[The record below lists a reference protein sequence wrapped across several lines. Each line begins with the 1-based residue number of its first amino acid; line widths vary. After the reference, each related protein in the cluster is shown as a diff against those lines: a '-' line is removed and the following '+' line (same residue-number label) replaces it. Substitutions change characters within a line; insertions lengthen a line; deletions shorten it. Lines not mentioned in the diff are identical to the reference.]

1 MKVDL
6 PSVVVDQRIWDET
19 HVLQLGE
26 KIEQRIAWFG
36 NEDFVTGIAEQTK
49 NKRIAFAGAG
59 GEDKKIGIDGCGV
72 VLRNRFAC
80 AKQALGLGII
90 VKRSR
95 ISESIENGGFVVFN
109 FRAGGIGN
117 RQ

>member
-6 PSVVVDQRIWDET
+6 PAMVVYQRIRDET

-59 GEDKKIGIDGCGV
+59 GEDERFRIDGWSV
-72 VLRNRFAC
+72 ILRDRFAC

-90 VKRSR
+90 VKRFW
-95 ISESIENGGFVVFN
+95 IGECIENC
-109 FRAGGIGN
+109 
-117 RQ
+117 

>member
-6 PSVVVDQRIWDET
+6 PAVVVDQRIWDET

-49 NKRIAFAGAG
+49 SKRISFAGAG
-59 GEDKKIGIDGCGV
+59 GEDERFRIDGWSV
-72 VLRNRFAC
+72 IMRNRFAC
-80 AKQALGLGII
+80 GKQALGLGII

-95 ISESIENGGFVVFN
+95 IAEGIENGGFVVFN

-117 RQ
+117 G